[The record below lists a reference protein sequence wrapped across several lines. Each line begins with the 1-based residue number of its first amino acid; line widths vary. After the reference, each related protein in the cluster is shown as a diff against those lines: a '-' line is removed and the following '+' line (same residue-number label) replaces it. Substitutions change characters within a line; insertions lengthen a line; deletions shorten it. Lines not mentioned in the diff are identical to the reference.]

1 VSYVDIGEAELWVED
16 TGGDGTPLVL
26 LHAAAGN
33 ARAWDVQRP
42 LFEASGIR
50 VITLDQR
57 GFGQTRVEPGKE
69 TSGSVAGDLEALVS
83 QLNLPRFFLLG
94 TAYGGFGAVEFAADN
109 PDALKAFVL
118 STSIAG
124 ITDSEFA
131 ALRKELTPPSVA
143 ELPVAV
149 RELGGWYRES
159 DPEGVKRFEAMEHGS
174 HAAGF
179 RQPTRQPNTLARLG
193 EIKAPSLVI
202 AGGDD
207 TYIPEPVMKLIA
219 DSFSGAEYEIIPDV
233 GHSPFWEKPE
243 VWNEV
248 VTRFLKKHD

>member
-1 VSYVDIGEAELWVED
+1 MSYVDVGEAELWVED
-16 TGGDGTPLVL
+16 SGGNGTPLVL

-33 ARAWDVQRP
+33 ASAWDVQRP

-57 GFGQTRVEPGKE
+57 GFGKTRAPGKE
-69 TSGSVAGDLEALVS
+69 TSGSVAGDLEVLVS
-83 QLNLPRFFLLG
+83 KLGLPPFYLLG

-124 ITDSEFA
+124 ITDPEFA
-131 ALRKELTPPSVA
+131 ALRQKLTPPGVS
-143 ELPVAV
+143 ELPVTV
-149 RELGGWYRES
+149 RELGTWYRETN
-159 DPEGVKRFEAMEHGS
+159 PEGVKRFEAMEHGS

-193 EIKAPSLVI
+193 QIKAPSMVI

-219 DSFSGAEYEIIPDV
+219 DSMGAEYEIIEGT

-243 VWNEV
+243 EWNQV
-248 VTRFLKKHD
+248 VTRFLKKHP